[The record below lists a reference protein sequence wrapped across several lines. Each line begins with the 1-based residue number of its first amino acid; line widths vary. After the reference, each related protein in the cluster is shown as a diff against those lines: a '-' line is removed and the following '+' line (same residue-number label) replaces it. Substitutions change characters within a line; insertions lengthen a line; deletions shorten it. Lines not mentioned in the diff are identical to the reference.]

1 MKIYLKENVY
11 EAAIQRINWLF
22 DEFENIVISSSGGK
36 DSTVTAELV
45 LKVAEERGRLPVPV
59 VFVDQEAEWESTIEY
74 MRGLMADPRVEPRW
88 IQCPIKLFNAT
99 SMEDPWLMCWKEGDE
114 WMRPKEE
121 ISIKE
126 NVFGTDRF
134 HDMFPKIFRYYYPDQ
149 KACYIAG
156 VRAEESPNRLHG
168 LTVQQTYK
176 DATWGKKLDE
186 KAGHYTFYPLY
197 DWNTSDIWKAIH
209 DNGWRYCKV
218 YDQMYRYGVP
228 VSGMRV
234 SNLHHETAV
243 HALFFMHEV
252 EPETWQALTK
262 RLGGINAA
270 HHMSKDDMF
279 QIKGLPP
286 MFESW
291 KEYRD
296 YLTEHLITLPD
307 HKEIFKKRWAK
318 NDDMFGDMVNAD
330 VFHRRQI
337 TSLLVNDWEFV
348 KIEPFM
354 RSTPMTSFV
363 KWKKGTIGKDDRS
376 ELDLSYIPPEYHD
389 EIKVQVADHGRFKH
403 G

>member
-1 MKIYLKENVY
+1 
-11 EAAIQRINWLF
+11 
-22 DEFENIVISSSGGK
+22 
-36 DSTVTAELV
+36 
-45 LKVAEERGRLPVPV
+45 
-59 VFVDQEAEWESTIEY
+59 
-74 MRGLMADPRVEPRW
+74 
-88 IQCPIKLFNAT
+88 
-99 SMEDPWLMCWKEGDE
+99 
-114 WMRPKEE
+114 
-121 ISIKE
+121 
-126 NVFGTDRF
+126 
-134 HDMFPKIFRYYYPDQ
+134 
-149 KACYIAG
+149 
-156 VRAEESPNRLHG
+156 
-168 LTVQQTYK
+168 
-176 DATWGKKLDE
+176 
-186 KAGHYTFYPLY
+186 
-197 DWNTSDIWKAIH
+197 
-209 DNGWRYCKV
+209 
-218 YDQMYRYGVP
+218 
-228 VSGMRV
+228 
-234 SNLHHETAV
+234 
-243 HALFFMHEV
+243 
-252 EPETWQALTK
+252 
-262 RLGGINAA
+262 
-270 HHMSKDDMF
+270 MSKDDMF